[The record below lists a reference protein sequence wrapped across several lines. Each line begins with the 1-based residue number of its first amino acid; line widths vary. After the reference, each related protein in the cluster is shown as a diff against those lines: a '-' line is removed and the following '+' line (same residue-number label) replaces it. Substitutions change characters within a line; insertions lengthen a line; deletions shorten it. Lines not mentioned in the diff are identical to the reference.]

1 MSRIGKKVISVPK
14 GVTITVH
21 ERELEVKGPKGTLK
35 TPIPSGISFKLEGEE
50 LRAERTSDDQAALHG
65 LARALANN
73 AIVGVTTGFS
83 KQMDV
88 VGVGYKADVQGKKI
102 VFSLGYS
109 HPIEFPLPPE
119 VDAKAERLTTKESS
133 QENTPGNSF
142 DCLEAEM
149 ANTNRAEVRNAIH
162 SRIRRK
168 VKGSTE
174 RPRLA
179 IYRSLNHIYAQV
191 IDDRLGQTLV
201 SASSTEKDLR
211 GGTGGNLDAARR
223 IGTVIAERALAKG
236 IEQVVFDRG
245 GYLYH
250 GRVKALTDAAR
261 AAGLNKNE
269 AVAEANGEPEA
280 APAEEPKEKKSKKKK
295 E

>member
-1 MSRIGKKVISVPK
+1 M
-14 GVTITVH
+14 
-21 ERELEVKGPKGTLK
+21 
-35 TPIPSGISFKLEGEE
+35 
-50 LRAERTSDDQAALHG
+50 RT
-65 LARALANN
+65 
-73 AIVGVTTGFS
+73 
-83 KQMDV
+83 
-88 VGVGYKADVQGKKI
+88 
-102 VFSLGYS
+102 
-109 HPIEFPLPPE
+109 
-119 VDAKAERLTTKESS
+119 
-133 QENTPGNSF
+133 
-142 DCLEAEM
+142 
-149 ANTNRAEVRNAIH
+149 AIH

-168 VKGSTE
+168 VKGNTE

-211 GGTGGNLDAARR
+211 TGTGGNLDAAKR
-223 IGTVIAERALAKG
+223 IGQAIAERAIAKG

-269 AVAEANGEPEA
+269 AVAEPEA
-280 APAEEPKEKKSKKKK
+280 QEPAAQPEQPTEKKSKKKK
-295 E
+295 QE